1 MKKLYYFFLLALPML
16 FMASCD
22 DDNNLPD
29 VDVSVKID
37 GAVNI
42 EGILYAVQGDT
53 LSIESITVVNRE
65 EGKSAIITSAS
76 YSWDYRYAGVSVTP
90 PYGAKFAT
98 ENMAVGPHLLQIE
111 CPLFAV
117 DKSAA
122 VLFFAYKVIIVENAD
137 EIPDGQGVKE
147 FVVSPGIKE
156 S

>member
-16 FMASCD
+16 FMVSCD

-29 VDVSVKID
+29 VDVSVKIE
-37 GAVNI
+37 GAVNLD
-42 EGILYAVQGDT
+42 GILYAVQGDT
-53 LSIESITVVNRE
+53 ISIESINVVNRE

-76 YSWDYRYAGVSVTP
+76 YSWDYRFIGVSVTP
-90 PYGAKFAT
+90 PYGADFVT
-98 ENMAVGPHLLQIE
+98 TDMTVGPHLLQVE

-137 EIPDGQGVKE
+137 EIPDGQGMKE
-147 FVVSPGIKE
+147 FVVKPGIKE

>member
-1 MKKLYYFFLLALPML
+1 MKKFYYFLLLAIPML
-16 FMASCD
+16 FVASCH

-29 VDVSVKID
+29 VDVSVKIA
-37 GAVNI
+37 GAVNVDGVI
-42 EGILYAVQGDT
+42 YAVQGNT
-53 LSIESITVVNRE
+53 IKIESINVVNRE

-76 YSWDYRYAGVSVTP
+76 YSWDYRFVGVSVTP
-90 PYGAKFAT
+90 PYGAEFDTEYAT
-98 ENMAVGPHLLQIE
+98 VGRHLLQIE

-122 VLFFAYKVIIVENAD
+122 VLFFAYKVVVVKSAD
-137 EIPDGQGVKE
+137 EIPGGEQQTE